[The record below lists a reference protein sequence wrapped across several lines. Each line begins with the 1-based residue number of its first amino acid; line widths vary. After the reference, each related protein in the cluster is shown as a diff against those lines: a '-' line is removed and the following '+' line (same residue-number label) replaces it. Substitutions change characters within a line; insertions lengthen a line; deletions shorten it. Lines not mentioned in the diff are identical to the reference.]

1 MESKARWKV
10 VYIYIYET
18 GGSMIRLC
26 CFIDFAQRKEK
37 GRSKEGRRVC
47 KWKTKEK
54 EEVCCLSLFAYKKG
68 IHSLHSHGKKEESQ
82 TMELFYVFCLRFSLV
97 SCCPCQ
103 NGNLTRALLRLAG
116 SGQWNGQ
123 HLRRIGNETAT
134 VHRATYFICICVI
147 CVFLLG
153 GGLFRLI
160 YKI

>member
-1 MESKARWKV
+1 QLSASGDEFCFARVAIYPCWSITLKWQAEMESKARWKV

-97 SCCPCQ
+97 SCC
-103 NGNLTRALLRLAG
+103 
-116 SGQWNGQ
+116 
-123 HLRRIGNETAT
+123 
-134 VHRATYFICICVI
+134 
-147 CVFLLG
+147 
-153 GGLFRLI
+153 
-160 YKI
+160 